1 MFSESHKA
9 CLSGLLL
16 ICGAFTSPDSVG
28 SETDLSYACEKDGV
42 TRYVEVVT
50 EPGFACRVK
59 YTKPSA
65 TTFPWNARNDA
76 GYCEPRAVGLVEKL
90 GAAGWQCEA
99 TEDVKPTQSTEDE
112 KPIQSTEDAEPIQS
126 TEDAEPIQ
134 STEDA
139 EPIQS
144 TEDAEPIQ
152 STEDAEPILP
162 TEDAEPIQ
170 STGAAELV
178 PSTGD
183 AGLTLSAEDL
193 RSILQA
199 QIERYGRFIES
210 YQVVGKTC
218 YFYPAEAQFGNLC
231 GDAREEA
238 VIVYT
243 CEVDAGG
250 WDQNLAVFLEIEAE
264 PLVTEVGRSGF
275 RQVSSYHIEKD
286 QLMMETEKID
296 PFDSSNDAQYPVKK
310 SAIQC
315 QYSNASDWELFE
327 QQ

>member
-9 CLSGLLL
+9 CLPGLLL

-28 SETDLSYACEKDGV
+28 RETDLSYACERDGV

-59 YTKPSA
+59 YTKPS
-65 TTFPWNARNDA
+65 TSTFPWNARNDA
-76 GYCEPRAVGLVEKL
+76 SYCQPKAVGLVEKL
-90 GAAGWQCEA
+90 DAAGWQCGAPDE
-99 TEDVKPTQSTEDE
+99 VK
-112 KPIQSTEDAEPIQS
+112 
-126 TEDAEPIQ
+126 
-134 STEDA
+134 
-139 EPIQS
+139 
-144 TEDAEPIQ
+144 
-152 STEDAEPILP
+152 PILP
-162 TEDAEPIQ
+162 TEDAEQI
-170 STGAAELV
+170 
-178 PSTGD
+178 PSTEET
-183 AGLTLSAEDL
+183 GLTLSAEDV
-193 RSILQA
+193 RSILQS
-199 QIERYGRFIES
+199 QIERYGQYIES

-218 YFYPAEAQFGNLC
+218 YFYPTEAQFGNLC

-286 QLMMETEKID
+286 QLMMETESID
-296 PFDSSNDAQYPVKK
+296 SFERSTDAQNPVKK

-315 QYSNASDWELFE
+315 RYSGASDWELFE

>member
-9 CLSGLLL
+9 CLPGLLL
-16 ICGAFTSPDSVG
+16 LCGAFTSPDSSG
-28 SETDLSYACEKDGV
+28 RDADLSYACKKAGV

-59 YTKPSA
+59 YTKPSG
-65 TTFPWNARNDA
+65 TTFPWNARNEA
-76 GYCEPRAVGLVEKL
+76 GYCRPRAAGLVETL
-90 GAAGWQCEA
+90 DAAGWRCDAGE
-99 TEDVKPTQSTEDE
+99 EGSSKQSAG
-112 KPIQSTEDAEPIQS
+112 DAEPM
-126 TEDAEPIQ
+126 
-134 STEDA
+134 
-139 EPIQS
+139 
-144 TEDAEPIQ
+144 
-152 STEDAEPILP
+152 
-162 TEDAEPIQ
+162 Q
-170 STGAAELV
+170 STGDLEPV
-178 PSTGD
+178 QSTGKGEPVIATD
-183 AGLTLSAEDL
+183 DVEPALSTAGIEPVTSAESSAITLSAEDV

-199 QIERYGRFIES
+199 QIERYGRYVES

-218 YFYPAEAQFGNLC
+218 YFYPTEAQFGNLC

-238 VIVYT
+238 AIVYT

-250 WDQNLAVFLEIEAE
+250 WDQNLAVFLEIETE

-296 PFDSSNDAQYPVKK
+296 PFDSSTGAHYPVKK
-310 SAIQC
+310 SAIKC
-315 QYSNASDWELFE
+315 RYSGASDWELFE

>member
-9 CLSGLLL
+9 CLPGLLL
-16 ICGAFTSPDSVG
+16 ICGAFTSPDSFG
-28 SETDLSYACEKDGV
+28 RDTDLSYACEKGGV
-42 TRYVEVVT
+42 TRFVEVIT

-59 YTKPSA
+59 YTKPSV
-65 TTFPWNARNDA
+65 TTFPWNARNEAD
-76 GYCEPRAVGLVEKL
+76 YCKPRAVGLVEKL
-90 GAAGWQCEA
+90 GTAGWQCDS
-99 TEDVKPTQSTEDE
+99 TEDVKP
-112 KPIQSTEDAEPIQS
+112 K
-126 TEDAEPIQ
+126 
-134 STEDA
+134 
-139 EPIQS
+139 
-144 TEDAEPIQ
+144 Q

-162 TEDAEPIQ
+162 SDDAEPILPADDAEPILPADDAEPILSADDAEPILSTEDAELI
-170 STGAAELV
+170 
-178 PSTGD
+178 PSTED
-183 AGLTLSAEDL
+183 AGLSLSAEDL

-199 QIERYGRFIES
+199 QIERYGRYIES

-286 QLMMETEKID
+286 QLMMETEKND

-315 QYSNASDWELFE
+315 RYSGASDWELFE

>member
-9 CLSGLLL
+9 CLPGMLLL
-16 ICGAFTSPDSVG
+16 CGAFTSPDSVG
-28 SETDLSYACEKDGV
+28 RDADLNYACKKGGV
-42 TRYVEVVT
+42 TRYVEVVA

-59 YTKPSA
+59 YTKPSV

-76 GYCEPRAVGLVEKL
+76 DYCEPRAVGLVEKL
-90 GAAGWQCEA
+90 GVAGWQCDAIEEESA
-99 TEDVKPTQSTEDE
+99 NQSTGDVV
-112 KPIQSTEDAEPIQS
+112 
-126 TEDAEPIQ
+126 
-134 STEDA
+134 
-139 EPIQS
+139 
-144 TEDAEPIQ
+144 
-152 STEDAEPILP
+152 
-162 TEDAEPIQ
+162 PIQ
-170 STGAAELV
+170 STGDVEPILPGDDAEPIPPTVAAELV
-178 PSTGD
+178 TPAED
-183 AGLTLSAEDL
+183 PALKLSAEDL

-199 QIERYGRFIES
+199 QIERYGRYIES

-218 YFYPAEAQFGNLC
+218 YFYPTEAQFGNLC

-238 VIVYT
+238 AIVYT
-243 CEVDAGG
+243 CEVDTGG

-296 PFDSSNDAQYPVKK
+296 PFDRSTDAQYPVKK

-315 QYSNASDWELFE
+315 RYSGASDWELFE

>member
-9 CLSGLLL
+9 CLPGMLLL
-16 ICGAFTSPDSVG
+16 CGAFTSPDSLG
-28 SETDLSYACEKDGV
+28 RDADLNYACNKDGV
-42 TRYVEVVT
+42 TRYVEVVA

-65 TTFPWNARNDA
+65 TTFPWNALNDA
-76 GYCEPRAVGLVEKL
+76 DYCEPRAVGLVEKL
-90 GAAGWQCEA
+90 GVAGWQCDAIE
-99 TEDVKPTQSTEDE
+99 EESPNQSTGDVV
-112 KPIQSTEDAEPIQS
+112 PIQSIEDV
-126 TEDAEPIQ
+126 
-134 STEDA
+134 
-139 EPIQS
+139 
-144 TEDAEPIQ
+144 
-152 STEDAEPILP
+152 EPILP
-162 TEDAEPIQ
+162 ADDAGPIP
-170 STGAAELV
+170 STVAAELV
-178 PSTGD
+178 PSAEDT
-183 AGLTLSAEDL
+183 ALKLSAEDL

-199 QIERYGRFIES
+199 QIERYGRYIES

-218 YFYPAEAQFGNLC
+218 YFYPTEAQFGNLC

-238 VIVYT
+238 AIVYT

-250 WDQNLAVFLEIEAE
+250 WDQNLAVFLEIETE

-296 PFDSSNDAQYPVKK
+296 PFDSSTDAQYPVKK
-310 SAIQC
+310 SAILC
-315 QYSNASDWELFE
+315 RYSGASDWELFE

>member
-1 MFSESHKA
+1 VFANASNQPRIKGGVNTQMFSESHKA
-9 CLSGLLL
+9 CLPGLLL
-16 ICGAFTSPDSVG
+16 ICAAFTSPDSFG
-28 SETDLSYACEKDGV
+28 RDTDLSYACEKDGV

-50 EPGFACRVK
+50 APGFACRVK

-76 GYCEPRAVGLVEKL
+76 SYCKPRAVGLVEKL
-90 GAAGWQCEA
+90 SAAGWQCDA
-99 TEDVKPTQSTEDE
+99 TEDAKPTQSIEDV
-112 KPIQSTEDAEPIQS
+112 KSIQL
-126 TEDAEPIQ
+126 
-134 STEDA
+134 
-139 EPIQS
+139 
-144 TEDAEPIQ
+144 
-152 STEDAEPILP
+152 TEDAEPILP
-162 TEDAEPIQ
+162 ADDAEPIL
-170 STGAAELV
+170 SIGEAELI
-178 PSTGD
+178 PSVED
-183 AGLTLSAEDL
+183 AGLTLSAEDV

-199 QIERYGRFIES
+199 QIERYGRYIES
-210 YQVVGKTC
+210 YQMVGKTC
-218 YFYPAEAQFGNLC
+218 YFYPTEAQFGNLC

-275 RQVSSYHIEKD
+275 RQVSSYHIEKN
-286 QLMMETEKID
+286 QLMMETEKND

-310 SAIQC
+310 SAILC
-315 QYSNASDWELFE
+315 RYSNASDWELFE

>member
-1 MFSESHKA
+1 MFGESHKA
-9 CLSGLLL
+9 CLPGLLL

-28 SETDLSYACEKDGV
+28 RDTGISYACKKDGV

-76 GYCEPRAVGLVEKL
+76 GYCEPRAVGLAEKL

-99 TEDVKPTQSTEDE
+99 TEEVKPTQSTEDE
-112 KPIQSTEDAEPIQS
+112 KPIQSTEDAEPIL
-126 TEDAEPIQ
+126 P
-134 STEDA
+134 
-139 EPIQS
+139 
-144 TEDAEPIQ
+144 
-152 STEDAEPILP
+152 TEDAEPILP
-162 TEDAEPIQ
+162 TEDAEPIR

-183 AGLTLSAEDL
+183 AGLTLSAEDAGLTLSAEDAGLTLSAEDL
-193 RSILQA
+193 RSVLQA

-218 YFYPAEAQFGNLC
+218 YFYPTEAQFGNLC

-238 VIVYT
+238 AIVYT

-264 PLVTEVGRSGF
+264 PLITEVGRSGF

-286 QLMMETEKID
+286 QLVMETEKID
-296 PFDSSNDAQYPVKK
+296 PFDSSNDVQYLVKK

-315 QYSNASDWELFE
+315 RYSNASDWELFE

>member
-1 MFSESHKA
+1 MHQNDLVLKGGVKTQMFSESLKA
-9 CLSGLLL
+9 CLPGLLL

-28 SETDLSYACEKDGV
+28 RETDLSYACKKDGV

-50 EPGFACRVK
+50 EPGFACRVR

-76 GYCEPRAVGLVEKL
+76 GYCAPRATGLVEKL
-90 GAAGWQCEA
+90 GDAGWQCDA
-99 TEDVKPTQSTEDE
+99 TGEES
-112 KPIQSTEDAEPIQS
+112 PIQPAE
-126 TEDAEPIQ
+126 
-134 STEDA
+134 
-139 EPIQS
+139 
-144 TEDAEPIQ
+144 
-152 STEDAEPILP
+152 
-162 TEDAEPIQ
+162 
-170 STGAAELV
+170 
-178 PSTGD
+178 D
-183 AGLTLSAEDL
+183 AGLTLSAEDVRL
-193 RSILQA
+193 ILQS
-199 QIERYGRFIES
+199 QIERYGRYIES
-210 YQVVGKTC
+210 YQMVGKTC
-218 YFYPAEAQFGNLC
+218 YFYPTEAQFGNLC

-243 CEVDAGG
+243 CEVDTGG

-286 QLMMETEKID
+286 QLMMETEKIN
-296 PFDSSNDAQYPVKK
+296 PVGSSTDAQYPVKK

-315 QYSNASDWELFE
+315 RYSGASDWELFE

>member
-1 MFSESHKA
+1 MV
-9 CLSGLLL
+9 GLL
-16 ICGAFTSPDSVG
+16 
-28 SETDLSYACEKDGV
+28 
-42 TRYVEVVT
+42 
-50 EPGFACRVK
+50 
-59 YTKPSA
+59 
-65 TTFPWNARNDA
+65 
-76 GYCEPRAVGLVEKL
+76 EKL
-90 GAAGWQCEA
+90 GAAGWQC
-99 TEDVKPTQSTEDE
+99 
-112 KPIQSTEDAEPIQS
+112 DANEEES
-126 TEDAEPIQ
+126 
-134 STEDA
+134 
-139 EPIQS
+139 
-144 TEDAEPIQ
+144 PIQ

-162 TEDAEPIQ
+162 IDDAELIPSTEDAGL
-170 STGAAELV
+170 S
-178 PSTGD
+178 PSTED
-183 AGLTLSAEDL
+183 AGLSLSAEDAGLSLSAEDL

-199 QIERYGRFIES
+199 QIERYGRYIES

-218 YFYPAEAQFGNLC
+218 YFYPTEAQFGNLC

-250 WDQNLAVFLEIEAE
+250 WDQNLAVFLEIETE

-296 PFDSSNDAQYPVKK
+296 LFDSSNEVQYPVKK

-315 QYSNASDWELFE
+315 RYSNASDWELFE

>member
-9 CLSGLLL
+9 CLLGLLL

-28 SETDLSYACEKDGV
+28 RETDSSYACKKGGI
-42 TRYVEVVT
+42 TRFIEVVT

-59 YTKPSA
+59 YTKPSD

-76 GYCEPRAVGLVEKL
+76 GYCGPRAVGLVEKL
-90 GAAGWQCEA
+90 GTAGWQCNAIEG
-99 TEDVKPTQSTEDE
+99 ES
-112 KPIQSTEDAEPIQS
+112 PIQSTDDAEPIQS
-126 TEDAEPIQ
+126 TED
-134 STEDA
+134 TE
-139 EPIQS
+139 S
-144 TEDAEPIQ
+144 
-152 STEDAEPILP
+152 ILI
-162 TEDAEPIQ
+162 TDEAEPIQ
-170 STGAAELV
+170 STGVAEPV
-178 PSTGD
+178 PSAED

-199 QIERYGRFIES
+199 HIERYGRYIES

-218 YFYPAEAQFGNLC
+218 YFYPTEAQFGNLC
-231 GDAREEA
+231 GDSREEA
-238 VIVYT
+238 AIVYT

-250 WDQNLAVFLEIEAE
+250 WDQNLAVFLEIETE

-296 PFDSSNDAQYPVKK
+296 LFDSSNEAQYPVKK

-315 QYSNASDWELFE
+315 RYSNASDWELFE

>member
-9 CLSGLLL
+9 CLPGLLL

-28 SETDLSYACEKDGV
+28 RETDLSYACNKDGV

-50 EPGFACRVK
+50 ESGFACRVK
-59 YTKPSA
+59 YTKPSV

-76 GYCEPRAVGLVEKL
+76 DYCEPRAVGLVEKL
-90 GAAGWQCEA
+90 GVAGWQC
-99 TEDVKPTQSTEDE
+99 
-112 KPIQSTEDAEPIQS
+112 DAIEEES
-126 TEDAEPIQ
+126 
-134 STEDA
+134 
-139 EPIQS
+139 
-144 TEDAEPIQ
+144 
-152 STEDAEPILP
+152 
-162 TEDAEPIQ
+162 PIQ
-170 STGAAELV
+170 STGDAA
-178 PSTGD
+178 PIQSTGD
-183 AGLTLSAEDL
+183 AKPILPADGTEPIKSTGEAEPVALAEDAGQTLSAEDL

-199 QIERYGRFIES
+199 QIERYGRYIES

-218 YFYPAEAQFGNLC
+218 YFYPTEAQFGNLC

-238 VIVYT
+238 AIVYT

-296 PFDSSNDAQYPVKK
+296 AFDSSTDAQYPVTK

-315 QYSNASDWELFE
+315 RYSGATDWELFE
-327 QQ
+327 E

>member
-9 CLSGLLL
+9 CLPGLLL
-16 ICGAFTSPDSVG
+16 ICGAFTSPESVG
-28 SETDLSYACEKDGV
+28 RETDSSYACKKDGV

-76 GYCEPRAVGLVEKL
+76 GYCEPRATGLAEKL
-90 GAAGWQCEA
+90 GAAGWQCDANE
-99 TEDVKPTQSTEDE
+99 EESS
-112 KPIQSTEDAEPIQS
+112 IQSTEDAEPIQS
-126 TEDAEPIQ
+126 NEDAEPI
-134 STEDA
+134 
-139 EPIQS
+139 P
-144 TEDAEPIQ
+144 
-152 STEDAEPILP
+152 P
-162 TEDAEPIQ
+162 TDDAEPIQ
-170 STGAAELV
+170 STGDAEPV
-178 PSTGD
+178 PSAEDT
-183 AGLTLSAEDL
+183 GLTLSAEDL

-199 QIERYGRFIES
+199 QIERYGRYIES

-218 YFYPAEAQFGNLC
+218 YFYPTEAQFGNLC

-238 VIVYT
+238 AIVYT

-250 WDQNLAVFLEIEAE
+250 WDQNLAVFLEIETE

-296 PFDSSNDAQYPVKK
+296 PFDNSTDAQFPVKK

-315 QYSNASDWELFE
+315 RYSGASDWELFE